1 MKIKLCGMFRDEDID
16 YVNEALPDYVGF
28 IVMFPKSH
36 RNIGLETALRLKSR
50 LDPRIKSVDILQCHG
65 SEDGEYI
72 ARLRELTGA
81 PIIKAVRVTARSDI
95 ERAQALGADFLLLDG
110 GTGSGKPFDHSL
122 IDPGKIRQPFFLAGG
137 LTPENLAETA
147 KKVRPYGVDLSS
159 GIETDK
165 VKDRENAASYVG
177 NTQICIRG
185 TCHAGDKRHLGNSR
199 DHFRADCIQLLIKIE
214 YYPRELTVRVHK
226 IPLSFCRY
234 CSISI
239 KKSTKCKFIYSITYF
254 FMFFNC

>member
-36 RNIGLETALRLKSR
+36 RNIGLETALQLKSR
-50 LDPRIKSVDILQCHG
+50 LDRRIKSVAVSVNASVEDLAEFVKSGAADILQCHG

-81 PIIKAVRVTARSDI
+81 PIIKAVRVTAQSDI
-95 ERAQALGADFLLLDG
+95 ERAQNFGADFLMLDSG
-110 GTGSGKPFDHSL
+110 AGSGKPFDHSL
-122 IDPGKIRQPFFLAGG
+122 IDPEKIRQPFFLAGG

-147 KKVRPYGVDLSS
+147 GRVRPYGVDLSS

-165 VKDRENAASYVG
+165 VKDREKILAAVREIR
-177 NTQICIRG
+177 QI
-185 TCHAGDKRHLGNSR
+185 DK
-199 DHFRADCIQLLIKIE
+199 Q
-214 YYPRELTVRVHK
+214 PRK
-226 IPLSFCRY
+226 
-234 CSISI
+234 
-239 KKSTKCKFIYSITYF
+239 
-254 FMFFNC
+254 